1 MVRQSRVFISEKSD
15 HTPCTC
21 NIRGTTLNTARE
33 VSGKQTRAEIEG
45 NQLDIGNRLP
55 TNINDNRPIKR
66 TLVLAEDPFIAVI
79 MIYQI
84 LGTDYQPTPTDD
96 GVG

>member
-1 MVRQSRVFISEKSD
+1 M
-15 HTPCTC
+15 
-21 NIRGTTLNTARE
+21 L
-33 VSGKQTRAEIEG
+33 IESLFVVAKVIL
-45 NQLDIGNRLP
+45 LDIGNRLP
-55 TNINDNRPIKR
+55 TNINDNRPVKR

-84 LGTDYQPTPTDD
+84 LGTDYQPTSTDD